1 MSHRTADV
9 VLIGAGVI
17 GSALARELA
26 AARMSVVVVERGA
39 PGAGASGAAAG
50 ILSPQAEADG
60 PSPLLDLCLE
70 SRAIFPRLVEE
81 LRAETGIEVPYRTT
95 GTLYLALDDEEEARL
110 ERRFAW
116 QTSADLPV
124 ERLSAGR
131 VLTLEPAVAAGARIA
146 LRFPYDHQIDNA
158 VLTRALVASAESR
171 GVRFVK
177 GAEARAVLDDRG
189 RVGGVALAADKILA
203 PCVVNCAGAWA
214 SRLEGTGPR
223 LPIEPVRG
231 QMLALE
237 HDELRLDRVI
247 FTERGYLVPRLD
259 GRILVGSTM
268 ERAGYDARPTL
279 AGVASLLA
287 LARDAVPGLA
297 NATITAL
304 WAGLRPAAPDGLPV
318 LGPAGDPWPSGLYF
332 ATGHYRNGVL
342 LAPVTARLLTES
354 ITTGKTSIP
363 LAPFAASRFVV

>member
-1 MSHRTADV
+1 MPQKTPDV
-9 VLIGAGVI
+9 VVIGAGII

-26 AARMSVVVVERGA
+26 AARLGVVVVERDT

-50 ILSPQAEADG
+50 ILSPQAEADAT
-60 PSPLLDLCLE
+60 SPLLDLCLE

-116 QTSADLPV
+116 QTSAGLPV

-131 VLTLEPAVAAGARIA
+131 VLTLEPALAAGARIA
-146 LRFPYDHQIDNA
+146 LRFPYDHQIDNV
-158 VLTRALVASAESR
+158 VLTRALAASAEAR
-171 GVRFVK
+171 GARFVK
-177 GAEARAVLDDRG
+177 GTEVRAVLEEGG
-189 RVGGVALAADKILA
+189 RVAGVALASGEIRA
-203 PCVVNCAGAWA
+203 PRVVNCAGAWA
-214 SRLEGTGPR
+214 AQINGAGPR

-237 HDELRLDRVI
+237 HEELRLDRVI

-268 ERAGYDARPTL
+268 ERVGHDARPTL
-279 AGVASLLA
+279 AGTASLLA
-287 LARDAVPGLA
+287 LARQVAPGLE
-297 NATITAL
+297 NATIHGL

-318 LGPAGDPWPSGLYF
+318 LGPAGAAWPSGLYF

-342 LAPVTARLLTES
+342 LAPITARLLTES
-354 ITTGKTSIP
+354 ITTGKTSIA
-363 LAPFAASRFVV
+363 LAPFAASRFAV

>member
-1 MSHRTADV
+1 MSQNVADV
-9 VLIGAGVI
+9 VVVGAGII

-26 AARMSVVVVERGA
+26 AARLSVLVVERDA

-50 ILSPQAEADG
+50 ILSPQAEADA

-95 GTLYLALDDEEEARL
+95 GTLYLALDDDEEARL

-116 QTSADLPV
+116 QTSAGLPV

-158 VLTRALVASAESR
+158 VLTRALAASAEAR
-171 GVRFVK
+171 GVRFLK
-177 GAEARAVLDDRG
+177 GAEARAILEEGG
-189 RVGGVALAADKILA
+189 RVVGVALTNERIRA
-203 PCVVNCAGAWA
+203 PRVVNCAGAWA
-214 SRLEGTGPR
+214 SRLEGSGPR

-237 HDELRLDRVI
+237 HAELRLDRVI

-268 ERAGYDARPTL
+268 ERAGYDAHPTV
-279 AGVASLLA
+279 AGASSLLA
-287 LARDAVPGLA
+287 LARQVVPGLES
-297 NATITAL
+297 ATISAL

-318 LGPAGDPWPSGLYF
+318 LGPAGAPWPSGLYF

-342 LAPVTARLLTES
+342 LAPVTARLLAES

-363 LAPFAASRFVV
+363 LAPFAASRLIG